1 MNPGLRGPGSG
12 KNLLAGYESVR
23 VTVGAFIA
31 RV

>member
-1 MNPGLRGPGSG
+1 MNPGLRGLGSG
-12 KNLLAGYESVR
+12 RSSLAGYESVR